1 MAIMLEQGQVL
12 QYVEVS
18 SEEDHVIKSSGV
30 KVNKSSCG
38 DYMLLANS
46 SELKVLE
53 SLGLDLSQ
61 NCYDYFIINVKKGLV
76 CE

>member
-1 MAIMLEQGQVL
+1 MAIMAEKDQVL

-18 SEEDHVIKSSGV
+18 LEEDQLIKASGV

-46 SELKVLE
+46 YELKVLE